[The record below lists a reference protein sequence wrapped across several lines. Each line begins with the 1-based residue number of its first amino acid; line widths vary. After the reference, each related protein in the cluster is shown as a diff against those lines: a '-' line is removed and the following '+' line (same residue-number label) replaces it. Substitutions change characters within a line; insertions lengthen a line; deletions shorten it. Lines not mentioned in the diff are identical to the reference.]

1 MHPVVLLSMA
11 NHLSRTGNM
20 GNRMGAARL
29 LTDLGRAGHVFLD
42 HDYLGTSTV
51 QELSWKYFALT
62 WKSNYSP
69 LFEMT
74 TPTTGS
80 TLQLAPLR
88 TVNDFLLES
97 ARFQLPNFQ
106 DLEKVNNRIVKN
118 LLYYQTNYFL
128 MGAAVFGLIGLIH
141 PYKVVLGVAILLA
154 LAYVFIKFFAAEA
167 RRSISVTSG
176 HQQPNKW
183 AVLGGVLG
191 CSYLVLFLFDAVLIV
206 TVCRAAANFVVMAFV
221 HASLRLRNMKN
232 KITNAIEVVGVKQ
245 SPMGQ
250 FLEAMGLMPDA
261 F

>member
-1 MHPVVLLSMA
+1 
-11 NHLSRTGNM
+11 
-20 GNRMGAARL
+20 
-29 LTDLGRAGHVFLD
+29 
-42 HDYLGTSTV
+42 
-51 QELSWKYFALT
+51 
-62 WKSNYSP
+62 
-69 LFEMT
+69 MT
-74 TPTTGS
+74 TPSTGS

-106 DLEKVNNRIVKN
+106 DFEKWGNRVVKN

-183 AVLGGVLG
+183 AVLGGVVG

-206 TVCRAAANFVVMAFV
+206 MFAMLLPFCLAFV

-250 FLEAMGLMPDA
+250 FLEAMNLMPDA